1 MLFLQH
7 VLDGVQYG
15 CIYAALALAI
25 VLVFRGTGALNFAQ
39 GEMAMVSTYV
49 TWELYRLGL
58 PVPAALAVSMLV
70 AFCAGALI
78 ERTILRPIGTRA
90 TGHLPVVVATIGLLL
105 ALNSAAQWIFGTDG
119 RVLPSMFGAD
129 TVRAG
134 SLSFTAATAGALG
147 VLIAVA
153 LALRLLLNR
162 TRMGLALRAV
172 AAGQQS
178 SRLVGIRVGRV
189 LMAGWGL
196 AASLGA
202 LAGALVAPTVTAFD
216 YSLMQGVLVL
226 AFAAATLGGFDSL
239 PGAVVG
245 GLVVGVLESLAGAYL
260 AADLKLPLA
269 FVVIVG
275 FLLIRP
281 NGLFGTARV
290 ARV

>member
-1 MLFLQH
+1 M
-7 VLDGVQYG
+7 
-15 CIYAALALAI
+15 
-25 VLVFRGTGALNFAQ
+25 
-39 GEMAMVSTYV
+39 
-49 TWELYRLGL
+49 
-58 PVPAALAVSMLV
+58 PAAIAVSMAV
-70 AFCAGALI
+70 AFCVGALI
-78 ERTILRPIGTRA
+78 ERTVLRPIAARA

-119 RVLPSMFGAD
+119 RVLPSMFGSD
-129 TVRAG
+129 TVRTG
-134 SLSFTAATAGALG
+134 SLSFTTATAGALG
-147 VLIAVA
+147 VLITVA

-196 AASLGA
+196 AAALGA

-226 AFAAATLGGFDSL
+226 AFAAATFGGFDSL